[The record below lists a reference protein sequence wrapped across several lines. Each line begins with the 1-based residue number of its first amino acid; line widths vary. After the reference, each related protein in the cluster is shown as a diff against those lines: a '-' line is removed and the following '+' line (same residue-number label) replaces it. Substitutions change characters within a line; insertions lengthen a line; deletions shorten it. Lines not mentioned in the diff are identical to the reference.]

1 MSDSFKKVR
10 FITSAPSLSSF
21 KADWKPGV
29 MMVGRSNVGK
39 STLING
45 LVGQKIAFSSK
56 KAGKTKSLNFFLVDE
71 SFYLVDAPG
80 YGSTNFA
87 TLSTVQFSTMMEEAI
102 PSPLIRCIVLLLD
115 LRRKPGKDDVAFY
128 RYWEDSGKPLLVV
141 LTKCDTMNQKERF
154 QALKTSKEL
163 GFNDVICSDGST
175 DARKKIQSAILS
187 MLKR

>member
-1 MSDSFKKVR
+1 
-10 FITSAPSLSSF
+10 
-21 KADWKPGV
+21 
-29 MMVGRSNVGK
+29 
-39 STLING
+39 
-45 LVGQKIAFSSK
+45 
-56 KAGKTKSLNFFLVDE
+56 
-71 SFYLVDAPG
+71 
-80 YGSTNFA
+80 
-87 TLSTVQFSTMMEEAI
+87 MMEEAI

-128 RYWEDSGKPLLVV
+128 RYLENSGKPLLVV

-175 DARKKIQSAILS
+175 EARKKIQSAILS

>member
-71 SFYLVDAPG
+71 FCYLIHRSGFYDDGRGDPFPSNPLHRLVAR
-80 YGSTNFA
+80 FA
-87 TLSTVQFSTMMEEAI
+87 SEAWQRRCRLLSVF
-102 PSPLIRCIVLLLD
+102 
-115 LRRKPGKDDVAFY
+115 GKF
-128 RYWEDSGKPLLVV
+128 G
-141 LTKCDTMNQKERF
+141 
-154 QALKTSKEL
+154 
-163 GFNDVICSDGST
+163 
-175 DARKKIQSAILS
+175 
-187 MLKR
+187 